1 MEQQK
6 HLNKKGYILVN
17 HTFINSDDIRHDFS
31 IAMSEMYQ
39 KEVPLYGDLIDLV
52 SDVNTEVLNKQPEI
66 RQQLEHTGEI
76 DRLGMER
83 HGAIRLGTAAELSM
97 MRRLFAV
104 MGMHPVGYYD
114 LAPAGVPVHS
124 TAFRAIDTQSLN
136 KSPFRVFTSL
146 LRLDLID
153 DEALKQEAIAAL
165 DKRTI
170 FTDNVINL
178 IKRFEGRGGLTAED
192 AKQFIKEALETFRW
206 HDKTPVSKA
215 LYQQLLSQHG
225 LIADV
230 VGFKGPHINH
240 LTPRTLDID
249 AVQAGMQAKGIPPK
263 AIIEGP
269 PKRECPILL
278 RQTSFRALEEAV
290 SFKNPRGGYETGHH
304 TARFGEIE
312 QRGVALTP
320 KGRALYDQLLS
331 QARRQLRATPN
342 ADNAL
347 EYYQVLESAFAAF
360 PDDYQML
367 HDEGLAYFYYQAVDS
382 DTDNAQTLDSIDVE
396 NIDVEN
402 VNDPLSKQM
411 VTDLLEQGMIRLEP
425 IVYEDFLPVSAA
437 GIFQSN
443 LHDDSTNDNEN
454 DENSGKQSNDKGYTN
469 KEAFENALGA
479 QVYDEL
485 ALYQT
490 LQAQSLKACLGQ
502 INSKVLKRVI

>member
-1 MEQQK
+1 M
-6 HLNKKGYILVN
+6 NP
-17 HTFINSDDIRHDFS
+17 TFINSDDIRHNFS

-52 SDVNTEVLNKQPEI
+52 SEVNNEVLNKQPEI
-66 RQQLEHTGEI
+66 KQQLEHTGEI
-76 DRLGMER
+76 DRLNMER

-104 MGMHPVGYYD
+104 MGMYPVGYYD

-124 TAFRAIDTQSLN
+124 TAFRALETSSLN

-170 FTDNVINL
+170 FTDDVISL
-178 IKRFEGRGGLTAED
+178 IERFEEQGGLTAED
-192 AKQFIKEALETFRW
+192 AKQFVKEALETFRW
-206 HDKTPVSKA
+206 HDNTPVSKV

-269 PKRECPILL
+269 PRRRCPILL
-278 RQTSFRALEEAV
+278 RQTSFKALEEAV
-290 SFKNPRGGYETGHH
+290 SFKNPNGGYETGHH

-320 KGRALYDQLLS
+320 KGRALYDKLLN
-331 QARRQLRATPN
+331 QARHQLAVTPN
-342 ADNAL
+342 ADNAS
-347 EYYQVLESAFAAF
+347 EYYQVLESAFAEF
-360 PDDYQML
+360 PDDYQTL

-382 DTDNAQTLDSIDVE
+382 NTDNAPTLDSLELESI
-396 NIDVEN
+396 
-402 VNDPLSKQM
+402 NDSISKQV

-454 DENSGKQSNDKGYTN
+454 DNENGGKQSKGEVHTN

-502 INSKVLKRVI
+502 LNSKVLKRVI

>member
-1 MEQQK
+1 M
-6 HLNKKGYILVN
+6 NP
-17 HTFINSDDIRHDFS
+17 TFINSDDIRHNFS
-31 IAMSEMYQ
+31 IAMSKMYQ

-52 SDVNTEVLNKQPEI
+52 SEVNTEVLNKQPEI
-66 RQQLEHTGEI
+66 KQQLEHTGEI
-76 DRLGMER
+76 DRLNMER

-104 MGMHPVGYYD
+104 MGMYPVGYYD

-165 DKRTI
+165 DKRKI
-170 FTDNVINL
+170 FTNDVISL
-178 IKRFEGRGGLTAED
+178 IERFEAQGGLTAED
-192 AKQFIKEALETFRW
+192 AKQFVKEALETFRW

-249 AVQAGMQAKGIPPK
+249 AVQAGMRAKGIPPK

-269 PKRECPILL
+269 PRRRCPILL
-278 RQTSFRALEEAV
+278 RQTSFKALEEVV
-290 SFKNPRGGYETGHH
+290 SFKNPKGGYEMGHH

-331 QARRQLRATPN
+331 QARRQLAVTPN
-342 ADNAL
+342 TDNAS
-347 EYYQVLESAFAAF
+347 EYYQILESAFAAF
-360 PDDYQML
+360 PDDYQTL

-382 DTDNAQTLDSIDVE
+382 NTDNEQTLDS
-396 NIDVEN
+396 IDVEN
-402 VNDPLSKQM
+402 VNDPLSKQ
-411 VTDLLEQGMIRLEP
+411 VITDLLKQGMIRLEP

-454 DENSGKQSNDKGYTN
+454 GENSGKQSKDKGHTN

-502 INSKVLKRVI
+502 LNSKVLKRVI